1 MDGWHGADVGG
12 VWWEVSHQPL
22 QEPFHNSVK
31 LQRKCYL
38 IDFLHCGG
46 VEHGGG
52 ESSEGSEGGAE
63 GGGDVTQV
71 VWGDR

>member
-1 MDGWHGADVGG
+1 M
-12 VWWEVSHQPL
+12 
-22 QEPFHNSVK
+22 K

-46 VEHGGG
+46 VEHSGG